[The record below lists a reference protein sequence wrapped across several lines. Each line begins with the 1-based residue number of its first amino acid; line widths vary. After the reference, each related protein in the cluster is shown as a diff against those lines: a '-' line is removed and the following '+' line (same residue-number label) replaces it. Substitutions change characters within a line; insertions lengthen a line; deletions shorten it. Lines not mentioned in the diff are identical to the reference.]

1 MTETPRPH
9 ALWPGLAVLAVVG
22 LGARVL
28 HGLLPAAV
36 GRLVS
41 EILVGIVL
49 GLLLA
54 NLLRL
59 PAALG
64 PGLRVGLKRLLPV
77 AIVLL
82 GARLSF
88 SEVLTLGLPALG
100 LIAVVIATALATS
113 HAVGRLL
120 GLPRRVSTLLGVGA
134 SICGNTAIA
143 ATAPAI
149 AAKDE
154 EVALAIAVNTL
165 LGTALMLA
173 MPLVGRSLGLPDGA
187 FGFWAGSTVP
197 DTAQVVATGFSF
209 SETAGDVA
217 TVVKLTRNA
226 SMVGVVLLVGFAY
239 ARSATGAGAGTQDE
253 GGIRSRLATSFPT
266 FLLGFFALAA
276 LNSIGALDAA
286 SAGLGVDA
294 PALLDRACRLLLL
307 LALTSVALGTDL
319 RSLAK
324 TGLAPLWTGLAT
336 VGATTGV
343 SLALVWGLGLGL
355 G

>member
-22 LGARVL
+22 LGARGL

-120 GLPRRVSTLLGVGA
+120 GLPHRVSTLLGVGA

-239 ARSATGAGAGTQDE
+239 ARAGTGGQDE

-286 SAGLGVDA
+286 SAGLGVDV

-324 TGLAPLWTGLAT
+324 TGLAPLWTGLT
-336 VGATTGV
+336 TIGATTGV

>member
-100 LIAVVIATALATS
+100 LIAVVIATALGTS
-113 HAVGRLL
+113 HAVGGLL

-239 ARSATGAGAGTQDE
+239 ARSATGAGAQDE

>member
-22 LGARVL
+22 LGARGL
-28 HGLLPAAV
+28 HRLLPAAV

-54 NLLRL
+54 NLLRV
-59 PAALG
+59 PTALG
-64 PGLRVGLKRLLPV
+64 PGLQVGLRRLLPV

-88 SEVLTLGLPALG
+88 SEVLALGFPALG
-100 LIAVVIATALATS
+100 LIAVVIATALATA

-149 AAKDE
+149 AAEKQ

-173 MPLVGRSLGLPDGA
+173 LPLVGRSLGLPDGA

-209 SETAGDVA
+209 SDAAGDVA

-239 ARSATGAGAGTQDE
+239 ARAGAGAPDE

-276 LNSIGALDAA
+276 LNSLGALDAA

-324 TGLAPLWTGLAT
+324 TGLAPFWTGLAT

-343 SLALVWGLGLGL
+343 SLALVWALGLGL

>member
-1 MTETPRPH
+1 MTETPRSD
-9 ALWPGLAVLAVVG
+9 ALWSGLVAMVVVG
-22 LGARVL
+22 LGARGL
-28 HGLLPAAV
+28 HGLLPSAV

-41 EILVGIVL
+41 EVLVGIVL

-54 NLLRL
+54 NLVRL
-59 PAALG
+59 PAAFG

-88 SEVLTLGLPALG
+88 SEVLTLGIPALG
-100 LIAVVIATALATS
+100 LIGIVIATALGTA
-113 HAVGRLL
+113 HVVGGLL
-120 GLPRRVSTLLGVGA
+120 GLPSRVSTLLGVGA

-149 AAKDE
+149 SAEDD

-165 LGTALMLA
+165 LGTVLMLTL
-173 MPLVGRSLGLPDGA
+173 PLVGRGLGLEDGA

-209 SETAGDVA
+209 SEAAGDVA

-226 SMVGVVLLVGFAY
+226 SMVAVVLLVGVAH
-239 ARSATGAGAGTQDE
+239 ARAGAGARDE
-253 GGIRSRLATSFPT
+253 GGLRRRLATSFPT

-276 LNSIGALDAA
+276 LNSLGVLDAA
-286 SAGLGVDA
+286 SDGLGVDV
-294 PALLDRACRLLLL
+294 PAVVDRACRLLLL
-307 LALTSVALGTDL
+307 LALTSVALGTNL
-319 RSLAK
+319 RALGK
-324 TGLAPLWTGLAT
+324 TGLAPVWTGLAT

-343 SLALVWGLGLGL
+343 SLAMVWGLGLGQ